1 MFAHAYTLPNA
12 FRMLTYFNLC
22 AILLTNLVAEMH
34 LSVFIPAFI
43 DILPQLNTPP
53 PTEFKKHSIPLTLA
67 LKCDIVASEP

>member
-1 MFAHAYTLPNA
+1 
-12 FRMLTYFNLC
+12 
-22 AILLTNLVAEMH
+22 LLTNLVAEMH